1 MKLPLITA
9 QITPPPLVGSFR
21 PTRNSLR
28 LIIFREHRS
37 MKFDFFLLE
46 MLEIILILTGYHWK
60 KALIQWFNIKTFSI
74 CCSNTISAFFPINV
88 LISPKDIIW
97 TVEWSAI
104 KICSSRRM
112 SFSNRNLLWA
122 VCTPF
127 YQIRQSNNLNLSP
140 NDQYEEQKMFFH
152 PFLELGMSRC
162 TVERGRSKSR
172 QLERWDIS
180 KRGHLL
186 KREVWENCLGRQSG
200 YDSLQALTLKLN
212 MPQPDTP
219 RNYSLG

>member
-1 MKLPLITA
+1 MELVKELLGQTTVQSNIRKWNYHDNSPDYSPTTGGFFQTYQEFTLPYNIQGA
-9 QITPPPLVGSFR
+9 QKHEIWFLSSGDAGDYF
-21 PTRNSLR
+21 NSNW
-28 LIIFREHRS
+28 
-37 MKFDFFLLE
+37 D
-46 MLEIILILTGYHWK
+46 HWK
-60 KALIQWFNIKTFSI
+60 KALIQWFNIKSFSI

-172 QLERWDIS
+172 QPGMWDI
-180 KRGHLL
+180 
-186 KREVWENCLGRQSG
+186 
-200 YDSLQALTLKLN
+200 
-212 MPQPDTP
+212 P
-219 RNYSLG
+219 